1 MKSLLHHLA
10 VTFQKHDLR
19 GWVLPLLAL
28 LVWQTVTWFEWV
40 DTRLIVPPGG
50 VFAVAHAEMQSSA
63 FWLGVA
69 ASLGRDLLGFALGSI
84 AGIVFGCALAL
95 SRVAN
100 SLLSPSFHV
109 IRQISLFAWVPLLSV
124 YLGYGELSKL
134 VLIALAV
141 FYPVA
146 LSTHEGVAGIE
157 RKWLEVARVYE
168 FNRKQFVWRL
178 LLPAAS
184 PQIFTGL
191 QLGLIYAWL
200 GTIGAEFLLRSYDTI
215 GLGETIFRGRA
226 AFNIELIVFGML
238 VVGLVGYLLSQG
250 AMHFE
255 RQALRWR
262 SSY

>member
-1 MKSLLHHLA
+1 KSRY
-10 VTFQKHDLR
+10 DLR
-19 GWVLPLLAL
+19 GWVLPLTVLAI
-28 LVWQTVTWFEWV
+28 WQAVTWLEWV
-40 DTRLIVPPGG
+40 DTSLIVPPKV
-50 VFAVAHAEMQSSA
+50 VFAFAYAEMTSSA

-69 ASLGRDLLGFALGSI
+69 ARLGRDMLGFAMGGLDGI
-84 AGIVFGCALAL
+84 AFGCTLAL

-146 LSTHEGVAGIE
+146 LSTYEGVVSIE
-157 RKWLEVARVYE
+157 KKWLEVARVYE
-168 FNRKQFVWRL
+168 FTRKQFVIRL

-200 GTIGAEFLLRSYDTI
+200 GTIGAEFLLRSFDTV

-226 AFNIELIVFGML
+226 SFNIELIVFGML
-238 VVGLVGYLLSQG
+238 IVGV
-250 AMHFE
+250 
-255 RQALRWR
+255 
-262 SSY
+262 

>member
-1 MKSLLHHLA
+1 VKSRY
-10 VTFQKHDLR
+10 DLR
-19 GWVLPLLAL
+19 GWVLPLTVLAI
-28 LVWQTVTWFEWV
+28 WQAVTWLEWV
-40 DTRLIVPPGG
+40 DTSLIVPPKG
-50 VFAVAHAEMQSSA
+50 VFAVAYAEMTSSA

-69 ASLGRDLLGFALGSI
+69 ASLGRDLLGFAMGGL
-84 AGIVFGCALAL
+84 AGIAFGCTLAL

-146 LSTHEGVAGIE
+146 LSTYEGVVSIE
-157 RKWLEVARVYE
+157 KKWLEVARVYE
-168 FNRKQFVWRL
+168 FTRKQFVIRL

-200 GTIGAEFLLRSYDTI
+200 GTIGAEFLLRSFDTV

-226 AFNIELIVFGML
+226 SFNIELIVFGML
-238 VVGLVGYLLSQG
+238 IVGVIGYSLNQG

-255 RQALRWR
+255 RKALRWR
-262 SSY
+262 TPNS